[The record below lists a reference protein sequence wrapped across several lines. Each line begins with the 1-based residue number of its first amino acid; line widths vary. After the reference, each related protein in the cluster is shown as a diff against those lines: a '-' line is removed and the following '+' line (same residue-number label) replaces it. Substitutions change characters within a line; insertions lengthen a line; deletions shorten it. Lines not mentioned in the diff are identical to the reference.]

1 MDNPLLRP
9 SELPY
14 ELPDFRSIRE
24 EHFLPAFEAAMAQ
37 DLECVRA
44 VLADPAP
51 PTFANTVEALERGGL
66 ALDRVE
72 SVFFTLTAAHN
83 TAGVQRIYQE
93 LAPRLAEHK
102 ADFTLNKELY
112 ARVRRVDRTDL
123 QPWQLRALDEYVSW
137 FQSSGAELGLD
148 DQQRLR
154 EVNDELS
161 ALSIRY
167 GNDLLREVNASAVV
181 VDDPEALD
189 GMDPADIEAAASAAA
204 ENGHR
209 GRYLLTPA
217 LFTVQPVLSVLT
229 DRALRR
235 RIHLAAVH
243 RGTGGL
249 DGEGSQ
255 SRTDLRPL
263 AARIAR
269 LRAEQARLLGYRSH
283 GDHVMA
289 GSTAPS
295 SEAVQEML
303 ERITGPAVRN
313 ALEERAELERLA
325 GHPIEAWD
333 WPYWAERLRRE
344 RYHVDTSALREY
356 FELESV
362 LEHGIFRTAREL
374 YGLVFTERPD
384 LPGYLPQVRVW
395 EVTDE
400 HGEEVGLFLG
410 DWFTRPT
417 KQGGAWMGS
426 LVHQNRLTGQ
436 RPVVVNNAN
445 FTRPPAGRPKL
456 LTLDEVVTVFHEFGH
471 ALHGLLSDVHLPS
484 FSGTKV
490 PRDFVEYPSQVHEM
504 WVLHPD
510 VAPHYARHHRTG
522 EPVPEAALAALRQA
536 AAHGQGFR
544 TVEYLA
550 STWLDLAWHGIE
562 DPSRL
567 PDPRSVEQEALE
579 RAGIDVPGIAPRYRT
594 GYFKHIFAGGYS
606 AGYYAYIWS
615 EILDAD
621 TARWFT
627 AHGGLT
633 RENGRRFAEEVLSRG
648 NETAPL
654 EAVEALLGRRPQ
666 LGALLQRRG
675 LLPREEFVHRRRG
688 APAPEAGGPDRGDR
702 A

>member
-9 SELPY
+9 SPLPY
-14 ELPDFRSIRE
+14 ELPDFGRIKE

-37 DLECVRA
+37 DLECVRT
-44 VLADPAP
+44 VLADPDP
-51 PTFANTVEALERGGL
+51 PTFANTIEALERGGL

-83 TAGVQRIYQE
+83 TEGIQRIYQE
-93 LAPRLAEHK
+93 LAPRLSEHK

-123 QPWQLRALDEYVSW
+123 EPWQLRALDEYVSW
-137 FQSSGAELGLD
+137 FANSGAELTLD
-148 DQQRLR
+148 DQRRLR
-154 EVNDELS
+154 EINDELS
-161 ALSIRY
+161 ELSIGY
-167 GNDLLREVNASAVV
+167 GNDLIREVNASAVF
-181 VDDPEALD
+181 VDDRAELD
-189 GMDPADIEAAASAAA
+189 GLSPTDVEAAASAAA
-204 ENGHR
+204 ENGMP
-209 GRYLLTPA
+209 GRYLLTPS

-235 RIHLAAVH
+235 RIHLAAVN
-243 RGTGGL
+243 RGTGEHG
-249 DGEGSQ
+249 GEGSQ
-255 SRTDLRPL
+255 SRTDLLPV

-269 LRAEQARLLGYRSH
+269 LRAEQAGLLGYRSH

-289 GSTAPS
+289 GNTAPS
-295 SEAVQEML
+295 QEAVHEML

-313 ALEERAELERLA
+313 ALEERAELEQLA

-333 WPYWAERLRRE
+333 WPFWAERLRRE
-344 RYHVDTSALREY
+344 RYAVDASALREH

-384 LPGYLPQVRVW
+384 LDGYLPQVRVW

-400 HGEEVGLFLG
+400 AGRGVGLFLG

-504 WVLHPD
+504 WVLHPE
-510 VAPHYARHHRTG
+510 VLRHYARHHRTG
-522 EPVPEAALAALRQA
+522 EPIPEETLAGLREA
-536 AAHGQGFR
+536 SAHGQGYR

-550 STWLDLAWHGIE
+550 STYLDLAWHGIE
-562 DPSRL
+562 DPAEL
-567 PDPRSVEQEALE
+567 PGPRTVEQEALA
-579 RAGIDVPGIAPRYRT
+579 RAGVDVDGIAPRYRT

-606 AGYYAYIWS
+606 AGYYSYIWS

-621 TARWFT
+621 TAQWFT
-627 AHGGLT
+627 SRGGPT

-648 NETAPL
+648 NETAPM
-654 EAVEALLGRRPQ
+654 EAFEALLGRRPH
-666 LGALLQRRG
+666 LGALLERRG
-675 LLPREEFVHRRRG
+675 LQPREEFVHQRRG
-688 APAPEAGGPDRGDR
+688 APAQDARG
-702 A
+702 